1 MESGQQMQKHL
12 QNIQNATYHNPN
24 YTFERINSNTLIIE
38 MDDDPINQSTGVTY
52 DTDVL
57 SEAKQ
62 FNVTLI
68 EPLTIDKLSDI
79 YLTSF
84 ITSNCNQSNKALMA
98 FVLDIDQFNIN
109 SISNDPSTHNKIIIP
124 NMERSSPT
132 VQTRLHTQNSYKKY
146 ICSINPCKLTNIS
159 GSIKSP
165 SAAVMFQ
172 NGGKFIAEFEI
183 ISRN

>member
-1 MESGQQMQKHL
+1 MEYTQPIQKHQ

-38 MDDDPINQSTGVTY
+38 MDDDQDGN
-52 DTDVL
+52 TDIL
-57 SEAKQ
+57 SVSKQ
-62 FNVTLI
+62 FNVNLI
-68 EPLTIDKLSDI
+68 EHLTIDKLSDI

-84 ITSNCNQSNKALMA
+84 ITSKCLQSTKNLMA

-109 SISNDPSTHNKIIIP
+109 SISNDSSTHNKITIP
-124 NMERSSPT
+124 NMETSSPSE
-132 VQTRLHTQNSYKKY
+132 QTRVHTQNSDKKY
-146 ICSINPCKLTNIS
+146 ICSINPSKLTNIS

-165 SAAVMFQ
+165 SAAVMFAD
-172 NGGKFIAEFEI
+172 GGKFIAEFEI

>member
-1 MESGQQMQKHL
+1 MEWGQQMQKHP
-12 QNIQNATYHNPN
+12 QNIQNTTYHNPN

-38 MDDDPINQSTGVTY
+38 MDDDQNGN
-52 DTDVL
+52 TDIL
-57 SEAKQ
+57 SSSKQ
-62 FNVTLI
+62 FNVNLI

-84 ITSNCNQSNKALMA
+84 ITSNCKQSNKALMA

-109 SISNDPSTHNKIIIP
+109 SISNDSSTHNKITIP
-124 NMERSSPT
+124 NMETSTPSE
-132 VQTRLHTQNSYKKY
+132 QIILHTQNSDKKY

-165 SAAVMFQ
+165 SAAAMFAD
-172 NGGKFIAEFEI
+172 GGKFIAEFEI

>member
-1 MESGQQMQKHL
+1 MEWGTQMQKHQ
-12 QNIQNATYHNPN
+12 QNIQNTTYHNPN

-38 MDDDPINQSTGVTY
+38 MDDDQDGINNI
-52 DTDVL
+52 L
-57 SEAKQ
+57 SSSKQ
-62 FNVTLI
+62 FNVNLI

-84 ITSNCNQSNKALMA
+84 ITSNCKQSNKALMA

-109 SISNDPSTHNKIIIP
+109 SISNDSSTHNKIIIP
-124 NMERSSPT
+124 NMETSSPSAKT
-132 VQTRLHTQNSYKKY
+132 ILHTQNSDKKY

-165 SAAVMFQ
+165 IADGNSVGGPMFA
-172 NGGKFIAEFEI
+172 NNGKFIAEFEI
-183 ISRN
+183 VPQN